1 MINNFGK
8 NIPEEDAMNY
18 VAGYCIAL
26 DLTAREIQTNS
37 KDNELSFDIAKGQD
51 FFLPLSDFITKEEVN
66 DPHDL
71 DLELKVSDS

>member
-8 NIPEEDAMNY
+8 NIEEQDAMNY

-26 DLTAREIQTNS
+26 DLTARDLQAACKKS
-37 KDNELSFDIAKGQD
+37 GLPWDIAKGQD
-51 FFLPLSDFITKEEVN
+51 FFLPLSDFIPKEQVN

-71 DLELKVSDS
+71 DLELKVRDI